1 MKTILPLT
9 FAALLAMPA
18 FASDNEH
25 HDHPAPEILGKVSF
39 QTSCSP
45 AVKARFDRAVAL
57 LHSFAYT
64 ASRHAF
70 ADVADHD
77 PSCVMA
83 HWGMAM
89 SHYHQLWEPQVDS
102 ESELRE
108 GAAEITR
115 AARSGT
121 TSPRERQ
128 FIEALDRYYT
138 DLNHAPPSIRAERY
152 ANAME
157 ILARRNPDDDEAQI
171 FFALALIATAPP
183 EDKTHKNQK
192 RAVAILDPIWWR
204 QPNHPG
210 LAHYLIHACDS
221 AELAPRGLAAAR
233 AYSKIAPS
241 VPHALHMPSH
251 IFTRL
256 GLWEDSVKSNRAAR
270 AAAHAQGDVGEEF
283 HAMDYL
289 TYAYLQ
295 LGRTAEA
302 SKIVADARATN
313 VVPTALFK
321 VGYAATAMP
330 VRVAV
335 ETQNWEATGRL
346 QPLPGAPPSVTALV
360 YWARALG
367 HARSMVGSPDDAD
380 ITQLQAC
387 LDALRASRNTY
398 WATQVEAMLKEAQAW
413 RFAESGDSGAAV
425 ASLRSAAEEEEAVE
439 KLPITPGPVVPA
451 REQLGELLLNLNRPA
466 EALHEFKAT
475 LVLAPGR
482 RAARLAAVAAQLRLT
497 PPHTHE

>member
-1 MKTILPLT
+1 M
-9 FAALLAMPA
+9 
-18 FASDNEH
+18 
-25 HDHPAPEILGKVSF
+25 
-39 QTSCSP
+39 
-45 AVKARFDRAVAL
+45 
-57 LHSFAYT
+57 AY
-64 ASRHAF
+64 
-70 ADVADHD
+70 
-77 PSCVMA
+77 
-83 HWGMAM
+83 WGMAM
-89 SHYHQLWEPQVDS
+89 SHYHQLWQPQVDS
-102 ESELRE
+102 EPELRE

-115 AARSGT
+115 AARSRI
-121 TSPRERQ
+121 TSPRERE
-128 FIEALDRYYT
+128 FIVALDRYYT
-138 DLNHAPPSIRAERY
+138 DLDHAPPSIRTERY

-171 FFALALIATAPP
+171 YFALALIATAPP
-183 EDKTHKNQK
+183 EDKTHRNQK
-192 RAVAILDPIWWR
+192 RAIAILDPIWRR

-221 AELAPRGLAAAR
+221 ADLAPRGLAAAR

-256 GLWEDSVKSNRAAR
+256 GLWEDSVRSNRAAR
-270 AAAHAQGDVGEEF
+270 AAAQAQGDVGEEF

-302 SKIVADARATN
+302 SKVVTDAKVTN
-313 VVPTALFK
+313 GLTTGLFK
-321 VGYAATAMP
+321 VAYAATAIP

-335 ETQNWEATGRL
+335 ETQNWDATSRL
-346 QPLPGAPPSVTALV
+346 QPLPGAPSSVTALV

-367 HARSMVGSPDDAD
+367 HARSRIGSPDAD
-380 ITQLQAC
+380 ITQLKAC

-466 EALHEFKAT
+466 EALHEFKAA
-475 LVLAPGR
+475 LILAPGR
-482 RAARLAAVAAQLRLT
+482 RAARLAAMAAQLRLT